1 MFTQLFGLF
10 AKEFWLLWS
19 DRRSRLTLIIPP
31 LLQLIVFGYAATF
44 NVDHAPIAIFNEDT
58 GPYGRELSARF
69 SGSTTFQ
76 VTALPTTERQIR
88 PLIDNAE
95 VMMALH
101 IGQRFSAELHAGRPP
116 NVQVILDGRRLT
128 TALTVQSYA
137 TAIIAA
143 FNKDYVAAN
152 GFDRPAAATV
162 TRAWFN
168 PGLESH
174 WFILPGL
181 VAKLVLIATLTIAV
195 SIARERELGSFDR
208 MFALGL
214 SPFQILAAKSAAPV
228 TIGFL
233 QGVVMS
239 ALAAFWFGVPFRGSI
254 GLLLL
259 CILVFVVAATGIGIM
274 LSARAKTQRQATLRV
289 FLFVVLAIM
298 LSGFATPISSMPE
311 ALRAVT
317 YLDPLRY
324 CNLILRA
331 LFLRDV
337 SWDFYWAQLW
347 PLAVIGLVTF
357 TASYILIRPARA

>member
-1 MFTQLFGLF
+1 MFTQLIGLLV
-10 AKEFWLLWS
+10 KEFRLLWS
-19 DRRSRLTLIIPP
+19 DRRSRLTLIAPP

-44 NVDHAPIAIFNEDT
+44 NVDHVPIAILNEDA

-69 SGSTTFQ
+69 SGSPTFQ
-76 VTALPTTERQIR
+76 VTALPTNQRQIR

-101 IGQRFSAELHAGRPP
+101 IGQRFSAELRGGRPP

-128 TALTVQSYA
+128 TALTVQAYA
-137 TAIIAA
+137 TAIITG
-143 FNKDYVAAN
+143 FNKDYVVAN

-208 MFALGL
+208 MYALGL
-214 SPFQILAAKSAAPV
+214 SPFQILVAKSAAPV
-228 TIGFL
+228 TVGFL
-233 QGVVMS
+233 QGLAMS
-239 ALAAFWFGVPFRGSI
+239 ALAAFWFGVPFQGNI

-259 CILVFVVAATGIGIM
+259 SILIFVIAATGIGIM

-289 FLFVVLAIM
+289 FLFLVPAVM
-298 LSGFATPISSMPE
+298 LSGFATPISSMPD
-311 ALRAVT
+311 ALQAVT

-337 SWDFYWAQLW
+337 GWDFFWAQLW
-347 PLAVIGLVTF
+347 PLTLIGLVTL
-357 TASYILIRPARA
+357 TASYMLIRPPRI